1 MRRNAVK
8 MIWKIALLVVVTAW
22 TLFPIYW
29 LFCTSIKQHWEWT
42 ARPPVWF
49 PSEPILD
56 NYKVIF
62 TGELFMKPGGRY
74 GETKAITGGDAKVMK
89 YIIQPAYPQ
98 LFNSLIVAVLGTL
111 IAVFVAYLGAYGISR
126 YKTGGTFMFIF
137 ILTTRM
143 FPAYGIAIPFV
154 VIYSNLG
161 LMDNRIALAAI
172 YAATTFALAVWMLKS
187 FLDDIPV
194 ELEEAAIL
202 DGCTRW
208 GVIFKVALPLVK
220 GGLLAAALF
229 LFILNWGEFFF
240 ASIFTY
246 KDAVTAPVQLQKYF
260 ATSGYLYGPMAAQSI
275 LSLIPVVVF
284 AYIIQNHLVRG
295 LTFGAIKGN

>member
-1 MRRNAVK
+1 MNRNVFK
-8 MIWKIALLVVVTAW
+8 MMWKIGLIVVVTAW
-22 TLFPIYW
+22 TLFPVYW
-29 LFCTSIKQHWEWT
+29 LFSTSIKPPYEWT

-49 PSEPILD
+49 PSEPMLD
-56 NYKVIF
+56 NYQVIF
-62 TGELFMKPGGRY
+62 TGELYMKAGKTY
-74 GETKAITGGDAKVMK
+74 EKTETITGDAKAMK
-89 YIIQPAYPQ
+89 YEIQPAYPQ
-98 LFNSLIVAVLGTL
+98 LINSLIVAILGTF

-172 YAATTFALAVWMLKS
+172 YAATTFAFAVWMLKS
-187 FLDDIPV
+187 FMDDIPV
-194 ELEEAAIL
+194 ELEEAAML
-202 DGCTRW
+202 DGCSQW
-208 GVIFKVALPLVK
+208 GIIFKVTFPLVK
-220 GGLLAAALF
+220 GGFLAAALF

-240 ASIFTY
+240 AAVFTY

-275 LSLIPVVVF
+275 LSLIPVIIF